1 MCVCVRVCERVGECS
16 NIDLGKCVLTRGGV
30 FVATVVVVVVVVA
43 VVAGQK
49 RGKFGSGVE

>member
-1 MCVCVRVCERVGECS
+1 MFQYRSWKVRV
-16 NIDLGKCVLTRGGV
+16 LTHGGGV

-43 VVAGQK
+43 GQK

>member
-1 MCVCVRVCERVGECS
+1 MCVCERESVCECS